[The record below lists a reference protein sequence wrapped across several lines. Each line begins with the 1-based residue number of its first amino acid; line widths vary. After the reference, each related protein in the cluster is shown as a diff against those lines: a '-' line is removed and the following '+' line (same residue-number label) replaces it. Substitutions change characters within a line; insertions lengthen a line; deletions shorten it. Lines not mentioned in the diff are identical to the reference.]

1 MSVVFWSCAALVAFT
16 YAGYPLCVLALAR
29 WRPRPVAAAAAAAY
43 LPRVT
48 AILCVHDAALAAP
61 HKIANLLSLDYPP
74 ARLDV
79 VVACDGCSDGSADAC
94 RAQDPS
100 RVRVLEFGQRRGK
113 AACINDAVAA
123 ATGAVLLMVDV
134 RQRIEP
140 GALRALVACLAD
152 PAVGAVGGELR
163 FEDPDTGFAASVDAY
178 WRYEK
183 LIRHAESRSGSVVG
197 VSGALYALRR
207 ELFAPLPAATVLD
220 DVLVPMQ
227 VVRQGRRVLFEPGAV
242 AWDRPSRSVAD
253 ERVRKIRTLAGN
265 LQLLRLAPWLALP
278 WSNPLWVRFA
288 CHKLLR
294 LAAPWALL
302 MLLLSTMALALDGR
316 HPFHLACLVAALL
329 AAIVVALAPG
339 SPRLA
344 SWWPVRLLV
353 AFVHMNLYAAQAAIV
368 FLRGRALHLW

>member
-1 MSVVFWSCAALVAFT
+1 MSAVFWGCAALVAFT

-29 WRPRPVAAAAAAAY
+29 WRPRPVATAGF

-48 AILCVHDAALAAP
+48 AVLCVHDAALAP
-61 HKIANLLSLDYPP
+61 RKIANLLSLDYPP

-79 VVACDGCSDGSADAC
+79 VVACDGCGVQSAEAC
-94 RAQDPS
+94 RAVDPS
-100 RVRVLEFGQRRGK
+100 RVRVLEFGRRRGK
-113 AACINDAVAA
+113 TACINDAVAV
-123 ATGAVLLMVDV
+123 ATGDVLLMVDV

-227 VVRQGRRVLFEPGAV
+227 VVRQGRRVLFEPGAI
-242 AWDRPSRSVAD
+242 AWDRPSRSAAE

-265 LQLLRLAPWLALP
+265 LQLLRLAPWLAMP
-278 WSNPLWVRFA
+278 WANPLWARFT

-302 MLLLSTMALALDGR
+302 LMLLSTIALAGR
-316 HPFHLACLVAALL
+316 HPFHLACLAAAAL
-329 AAIVVALAPG
+329 AAVVVMLAPV

-353 AFVHMNLYAAQAAIV
+353 AFVHMNLYSAQAAIV